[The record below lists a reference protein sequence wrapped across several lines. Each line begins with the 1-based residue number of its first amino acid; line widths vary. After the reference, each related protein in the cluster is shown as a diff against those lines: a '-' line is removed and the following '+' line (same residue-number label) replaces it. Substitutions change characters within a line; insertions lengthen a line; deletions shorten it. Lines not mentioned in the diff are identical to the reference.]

1 MRAAGCAGVVLGI
14 ESGADAVL
22 KNMRKGA
29 RASAYRDAIG
39 WLRDHGII
47 TVGSFVLGFPGET
60 QDSVAVTRDF
70 IASAGLD
77 YYYIQ
82 PFYYLHHAPVHQKA
96 ERFALRGNGL
106 FWAHSTM
113 AYKDALRH
121 IERLFVEID
130 EPTWV
135 NPDYTLWE
143 VAYLTARGFT

>member
-1 MRAAGCAGVVLGI
+1 
-14 ESGADAVL
+14 
-22 KNMRKGA
+22 
-29 RASAYRDAIG
+29 
-39 WLRDHGII
+39 
-47 TVGSFVLGFPGET
+47 
-60 QDSVAVTRDF
+60 VAVTRDF

-113 AYKDALRH
+113 GYKDALRH

-130 EPTWV
+130 GPIWV

-143 VAYLTARGFT
+143 VAYLTARGFTRPEIDEHRRVINRLTRDQITASAAALVTSRDHALP